1 MRTGIKPAC
10 DNRPVPCCSREDLLK
25 QRGPRASSWHNIPIL
40 CPPSTYWRKQ
50 QRNKISKRRFRG
62 ANKSRACVQK
72 IRTVSLISFPLRY
85 ALESSILREKRWIK
99 LPPMIV
105 TGLRFMSLQAGWLV
119 RKEILPNKKNNS
131 PLP

>member
-10 DNRPVPCCSREDLLK
+10 YNRPVPCCSREDLLK
-25 QRGPRASSWHNIPIL
+25 QRRPRASSWHNIPIL

-62 ANKSRACVQK
+62 ADKSRACVQK
-72 IRTVSLISFPLRY
+72 IRTVSLISFPRRS
-85 ALESSILREKRWIK
+85 ALESSILREKRSIK
-99 LPPMIV
+99 FLPMIV
-105 TGLRFMSLQAGWLV
+105 TGPPFTLSQAGWRL

-131 PLP
+131 PPQ